1 MKPLPY
7 QEAAST
13 IIAASKQAI
22 YNVFDPG
29 LGKSCTAIETAK
41 KINAR
46 RVLIT
51 GPMTATY
58 SWRLELEKF
67 WPGHPPFKVIKSP
80 LDVRNDEG
88 VFYVTYGLLS
98 RSSAVVGLLR
108 VGRAFD
114 LSVLDESHALKN
126 SGAAR
131 TKAVL
136 SKKTGFRDQLGLAH
150 PMSATPAPNHAGE
163 LWPILAS
170 LRPDLIQE
178 NGRCMRREDF
188 EDRYCEIDNIK
199 VKSPN
204 GVRIQRIITGSK
216 NIPELRKRLN
226 GFFLRK
232 TKAEVLKD
240 LPPLRFVT
248 HPVQIP
254 DAEYF
259 ATFSQLIESGIT
271 DDEIL
276 KHVSMVANSTRYA
289 ELGMAKAPQ
298 GSELVRDLLDGGMG
312 QIVVWAIHTPVIDY
326 LCVHLADF
334 GVSRLDGGVSQSK
347 RDAAILDFVEGRNRV
362 FVGQIEAGGT
372 AITLSGG
379 ALKCSDALFVESHFS
394 PKMNWQAACRIHRIG
409 QHDAVLARFLS
420 AVGTYDERLQE
431 IQARKTQDFSDL
443 FDKED
448 TL

>member
-1 MKPLPY
+1 MKLFPY
-7 QEAAST
+7 QNAASAK
-13 IIAASKQAI
+13 IAASKLAK

-29 LGKSCTAIETAK
+29 LGKSGTALDVAK
-41 KINAR
+41 RINAR

-67 WPGHPPFKVIKSP
+67 WPNHPPFKIIKSAN
-80 LDVRNDEG
+80 DVKSGDG

-98 RSSAVVGLLR
+98 RSASVTGLLR
-108 VGRAFD
+108 VGDKFD
-114 LSVLDESHALKN
+114 LSILDESHALKN
-126 SGAAR
+126 SGAVR

-136 SKKTGFRDQLGLAH
+136 SKKHGFRDQLGLAH

-170 LRPDLIQE
+170 LRPDLIME
-178 NGRCMRREDF
+178 NGKPMSKTAF
-188 EDRYCEIDNIK
+188 EDRYCK
-199 VKSPN
+199 KQHMRVN
-204 GVRIQRIITGSK
+204 GRMIEVISGSK
-216 NIPELRKRLN
+216 NVPELRQRLN
-226 GFFLRK
+226 GFFIRE
-232 TKAEVLKD
+232 TKANVLKD

-248 HPVQIP
+248 HPVQIADP
-254 DAEYF
+254 EYF
-259 ATFSQLIESGIT
+259 ATVSQLVESGIT
-271 DDEIL
+271 DDEVL
-276 KHVSMVANSTRYA
+276 KHAAMMASSTRYA

-298 GSELVRDLLDGGMG
+298 AAELVHDLLDGGVK

-326 LCVHLADF
+326 LCKHLLDM
-334 GVSRLDGGVSQSK
+334 GVSRLDGGVSQSN
-347 RDAAILDFVEGRNRV
+347 RDLAIRDFLSGKNRV
-362 FVGQIEAGGT
+362 FVGHIEAGGT

-379 ALKCSDALFVESHFS
+379 ALQCSDALFVESHFS
-394 PKMNWQAACRIHRIG
+394 PKLNWQAACRIHRIG

-431 IQARKTQDFSDL
+431 IQARKTQDFADL

-448 TL
+448 VL